1 MSSHTHTLFLYVLT
15 KNWMIFFFID
25 NKIEHAPKNTQTND
39 FFFLSQKKEIYFFPM
54 RKKSCI
60 PISQFQIQK
69 EKKSVCFWKV
79 KEF

>member
-1 MSSHTHTLFLYVLT
+1 MSSHTHTHVIFICLDKKLDD
-15 KNWMIFFFID
+15 FFFID

-39 FFFLSQKKEIYFFPM
+39 IFFLSQKKEIYFFPM

-69 EKKSVCFWKV
+69 EKKNAFVFGK
-79 KEF
+79 